1 MPSIHDVFSYVSPR
15 FRTARMRA
23 FHREFG
29 ITPATRVLDIGGTF
43 DNWALL
49 PPDSCPSLT
58 LLNLGPRPADLADE
72 VSWSQANALAL
83 PFGPGDFDLVFSNS
97 VIEHVGDWSAQQQ
110 FASEVRRLDTPYWVQ
125 TPNRHFPVEPHY
137 LGIGVQWLPRA
148 VAKPYA
154 RVASVRGWMLQPDE
168 TLDDMLDSIRL
179 LTAREFAL
187 LFPDGDI
194 RTERVGPLV
203 KSFTAVR
210 H

>member
-1 MPSIHDVFSYVSPR
+1 
-15 FRTARMRA
+15 
-23 FHREFG
+23 
-29 ITPATRVLDIGGTF
+29 
-43 DNWALL
+43 
-49 PPDSCPSLT
+49 
-58 LLNLGPRPADLADE
+58 
-72 VSWSQANALAL
+72 
-83 PFGPGDFDLVFSNS
+83 
-97 VIEHVGDWSAQQQ
+97 
-110 FASEVRRLDTPYWVQ
+110 VRRLNAPYWVQ